1 MNGKFEM
8 TWRKLRTIA
17 NLLMVHAQVLEAYTH
32 FALMYT
38 EDHILPVLPIRDL
51 INEEGEPTTAYK
63 LVTGTKPPISHLRF
77 FRMCCAEIC
86 HICWDK
92 GVKHV

>member
-17 NLLMVHAQVLEAYTH
+17 NLLMVHARVLEAYTH

-77 FRMCCAEIC
+77 FL
-86 HICWDK
+86 
-92 GVKHV
+92 HVLCRNLPHMLGQRR